1 MNLEDVKKFLEEQ
14 KDNEQV
20 KQYLQGLQSVSLE
33 GVKQFVEAD
42 EDAKKWMQS
51 EKDRFF
57 STSLNSWMESTFP
70 QKLEEEI
77 KKRYPDETPEQKRI
91 RELELKN
98 EEFERN
104 AKIEKMRTMALKT
117 ASEKKI
123 PAD

>member
-77 KKRYPDETPEQKRI
+77 KKRYPD
-91 RELELKN
+91 
-98 EEFERN
+98 
-104 AKIEKMRTMALKT
+104 
-117 ASEKKI
+117 
-123 PAD
+123 